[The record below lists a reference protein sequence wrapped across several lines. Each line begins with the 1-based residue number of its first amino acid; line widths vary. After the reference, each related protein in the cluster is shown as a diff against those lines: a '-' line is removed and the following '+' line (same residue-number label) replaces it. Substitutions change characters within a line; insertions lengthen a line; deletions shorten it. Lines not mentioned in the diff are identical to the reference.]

1 MFLSN
6 RTFIAERHRKLR
18 ALNGEL
24 YRTRGQWFDGT
35 VGSIDARLSKVHT
48 ALNEANGL
56 VADGEYS
63 AAPLAAQLSEDEANL
78 VRGRK
83 ELLESP
89 FTTRRANRERMTAR
103 TSSYSRRY
111 VAENLELFLAD
122 NADALHDPDE
132 LDIRAKEQAEIETFS
147 LPMPEVTTTQA
158 HFRRAVAEAARKRSA
173 HSGR

>member
-35 VGSIDARLSKVHT
+35 VGSIDARLSKVRT

-63 AAPLAAQLSEDEANL
+63 VTPLASQLAEDEANL
-78 VRGRK
+78 VRGRR

-89 FTTRRANRERMTAR
+89 FTTRKANRERMTAR
-103 TSSYSRRY
+103 TSAYSRRY

-132 LDIRAKEQAEIETFS
+132 LDTRAKDKAEIETFS
-147 LPMPEVTTTQA
+147 LPMPEVTTTVS
-158 HFRRAVAEAARKRSA
+158 HFRRAVAEASRRQRA
-173 HSGR
+173 